1 MDGYILTETE
11 RQRLDELDN
20 IIAWQLDG
28 GRALTEE
35 EQQEHTILATKL
47 LKEGELKGYGN
58 KEL

>member
-1 MDGYILTETE
+1 MTETE

-20 IIAWQLDG
+20 IISWQADG

>member
-20 IIAWQLDG
+20 IISWQADG